1 MTEAMK
7 KYLPVSVYSK
17 QTKSDVGGVFD
28 MELRKYSKSKLQNSL
43 FSNDSYLIDIMDK
56 GKIQEYLSKGDFS
69 NGQVSTNLY
78 KLFIL
83 NNWLKEN
90 A

>member
-1 MTEAMK
+1 
-7 KYLPVSVYSK
+7 
-17 QTKSDVGGVFD
+17 
-28 MELRKYSKSKLQNSL
+28 MELRKYSKSRLQNSL
-43 FSNDSYLIDIMDK
+43 FSGDSYLIDIMDK
-56 GKIQEYLSKGDFS
+56 DKIQEYLSMGDFS

-78 KLFIL
+78 KLFVL